1 MGNPKIRA
9 YHRYSSYFLLFL
21 FLIACEPPTNAPTT
35 GNISGTILDATTT
48 QPISGATIT
57 TDPVT
62 SSKTTDSEGAY
73 TIEGVEPGTYTVQA
87 SKTGYQ
93 TNSTII
99 NVIAGETASGD
110 IQLTPLGP
118 ELTVSAT
125 MLNFGT
131 SSTNL
136 TFTISNSGI
145 GTLTWSVISSSN
157 WVTVNPTSGTTE
169 SETDVVT
176 VTVDRTAMA
185 YGNHYE
191 TITVASN
198 ANSSTIDIV
207 MTVPNPNAPQLS
219 VYPISL
225 DFSTSE
231 TEMTFYVSNTG
242 TGLLTWN
249 ITDDKPWISVD
260 PQSGTTESE
269 IDEITVTIDRLG
281 QSSGTYAGTVSVSSD
296 GGNQSVTV
304 SFTVPD
310 EPLLSISPMSLDF
323 GISMTSLSFD
333 VANAGSGNL
342 TWSVTDN
349 QEWITTSPS
358 SGTNYGT
365 VNVTVSRDGLSP
377 GDYSGT
383 VTVSS
388 NGGTGDVAVLMN
400 VPADEPPTAVT
411 LADPTDITS
420 NSMVLTWSRSYDADF
435 AAYQLYYDTSPAVTE
450 NSTLATTITDN
461 NLNSHTVTGLSAN
474 TTYYFRVYVMDS
486 ANQTTGSNVVSGTT
500 STVLGNWSLVTNIS
514 DVTFRA
520 VYFNSENDGYAVGYT
535 EYYPYGGRIYHT
547 SGATWSAETIPSSY
561 GLYDV
566 RFLDAN
572 NGYAVGDAGEF
583 LHFNGITW
591 SEFESPTSSFI
602 GSVFPLA
609 TNDVWCYS
617 GTTIYHWDGSTWSE
631 VNLDISTIKDIFF
644 INASDGW
651 VVDTSGKM
659 YHYNGIGWAFHSD
672 LASRSRELFTFLN
685 SSEGWYV
692 YSDPSSSSTNYNG
705 AYHYDG
711 TDWTRYEN
719 TEHPIYKVTELYE
732 VSPSNVWAVGYD
744 GVIFNYSGSAWK
756 RVTSPTTDDLNGLFM
771 LSSSDGWAVGSNGV
785 ILRYH

>member
-1 MGNPKIRA
+1 MNNLAFLRTLIHGLVVLLVASQLVFAQKVVDR
-9 YHRYSSYFLLFL
+9 SSSELPPWTT
-21 FLIACEPPTNAPTT
+21 EPPVGKYFTYYSGVGSSPNSLSDAKEQSIANVLSEIIMEGEITAESRIETFHQQSKEGIISEVSREIQQTGASTTIGGLRKEEEYWQTVKTGDGLLYQYWILIKIPKPEYASLDISVDQGYGIAPIWRSALVPGWGQFNKGEKKKGLRLLGSEAALASTFFICQQ
-35 GNISGTILDATTT
+35 ISRDYSRK
-48 QPISGATIT
+48 PISGATIT
-57 TDPVT
+57 TDPIT
-62 SSKTTDSEGAY
+62 SSKTTDSEGAF
-73 TIEGVEPGTYTVQA
+73 TIEGVEPGTYTVQG

-157 WVTVNPTSGTTE
+157 WVTVNPTSGTTG

-176 VTVDRTAMA
+176 VTVNRTAMA

-198 ANSSTIDIV
+198 ANSSTIDII

-225 DFSTSE
+225 DFGTSE

-377 GDYSGT
+377 GNYSGAVIVVAGT
-383 VTVSS
+383 QADQSGRVS
-388 NGGTGDVAVLMN
+388 A
-400 VPADEPPTAVT
+400 
-411 LADPTDITS
+411 
-420 NSMVLTWSRSYDADF
+420 
-435 AAYQLYYDTSPAVTE
+435 
-450 NSTLATTITDN
+450 
-461 NLNSHTVTGLSAN
+461 SAKPLCVKSWIISAWA
-474 TTYYFRVYVMDS
+474 FRC
-486 ANQTTGSNVVSGTT
+486 
-500 STVLGNWSLVTNIS
+500 
-514 DVTFRA
+514 
-520 VYFNSENDGYAVGYT
+520 
-535 EYYPYGGRIYHT
+535 
-547 SGATWSAETIPSSY
+547 
-561 GLYDV
+561 
-566 RFLDAN
+566 
-572 NGYAVGDAGEF
+572 
-583 LHFNGITW
+583 
-591 SEFESPTSSFI
+591 I
-602 GSVFPLA
+602 GSVFTGLP
-609 TNDVWCYS
+609 VVRPW
-617 GTTIYHWDGSTWSE
+617 IGST
-631 VNLDISTIKDIFF
+631 
-644 INASDGW
+644 A
-651 VVDTSGKM
+651 
-659 YHYNGIGWAFHSD
+659 
-672 LASRSRELFTFLN
+672 
-685 SSEGWYV
+685 
-692 YSDPSSSSTNYNG
+692 
-705 AYHYDG
+705 
-711 TDWTRYEN
+711 
-719 TEHPIYKVTELYE
+719 
-732 VSPSNVWAVGYD
+732 AVGWSWLWIRSVWNSLM
-744 GVIFNYSGSAWK
+744 VIWNWMK
-756 RVTSPTTDDLNGLFM
+756 RCLA
-771 LSSSDGWAVGSNGV
+771 AVGRASAAGERV
-785 ILRYH
+785 AR